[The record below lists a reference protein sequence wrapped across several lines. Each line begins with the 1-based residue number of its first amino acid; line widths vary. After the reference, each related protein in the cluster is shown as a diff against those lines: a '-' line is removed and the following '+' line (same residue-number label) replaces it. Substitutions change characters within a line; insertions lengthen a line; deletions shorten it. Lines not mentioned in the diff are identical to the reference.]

1 MDYFKTYKI
10 EVGKGKHREEMVYG
24 VVLVYNLI
32 NKEVSEYLSPFNL
45 SVAKFNVLMA
55 IKHVG
60 GKEGISQID
69 IGNRLIVSTSNMT
82 RILDKLE
89 REGLIIRSSQ
99 EGDRRVNVVKV
110 TKEASDLLDK
120 IWPGYEKLIE
130 ELGSKL
136 EVHEQ
141 KVAAGLLI
149 KWFEELND

>member
-10 EVGKGKHREEMVYG
+10 EVGKGKYKEEMVYG
-24 VVLVYNLI
+24 LALVYNLI
-32 NKEVSEYLSPFNL
+32 NREVSKYLSPFKL

-69 IGNRLIVSTSNMT
+69 IGHRLIVSASNMT

-89 REGLIIRSSQ
+89 RGGLILRSAQ
-99 EGDRRVNVVKV
+99 EGDRRINVVKV
-110 TKEASDLLDK
+110 TKEASDILDQ
-120 IWPGYEKLIE
+120 IWPGYVKLIE
-130 ELGSKL
+130 ELGDKL
-136 EVHEQ
+136 EIHEQ

-149 KWFEELND
+149 KWFEKLKE